1 MPAFHPLLA
10 ALALAFT
17 PLASAGTPTLSELG
31 RLVSGSEQPGDGGYA
46 IADFD
51 GDGRDDLVVPSRSVT
66 ALFQVYGMDTGG
78 IVSKQAVLVPDARFT
93 RVIAIEGVDGPELA
107 TISGTGVVRRFAG
120 WPLAE
125 VQALDLGAQD
135 LVSAAIGDIDDDGE
149 LDLVVSDASTSR
161 LSAHVLATGV
171 LRWELENVHAEDL
184 MLAQLDADAALEIVA
199 ASVPG
204 VVIDGATQA
213 VDWSWPAGFGA
224 YLAPGR
230 FQPGGGAQFVAAETW
245 FRFTVFQSAP
255 WQALWQAELGDIEAI
270 HAADLDG
277 DGIDEIIE
285 GDGQW
290 GDVHVYDSATQ
301 SVRFT
306 IPRATPG
313 MNALDDWDA
322 DGDGMGDIVFSPQAA
337 YHPDEALVGL
347 YDRTNGAPIWEVPNR
362 RPGPYHQLA
371 IGPVGGTTP
380 SIVFAAHAQLEQ
392 GPAVGPWVQLDAE
405 SGAERWQSPTP
416 TDPAHPFAMRPRVT
430 RIVDAAGPSP
440 QLLLAGEAW
449 GYAVRYVSLDAA
461 TRAVRWSLDYTDW
474 PALEYRDLVDVK
486 EVHHGGSLALVSCHD
501 LTNGSRLFMMDAH
514 TGAPLWESVVMSFN
528 SLGCLD
534 VLAGPFEKGGDPLVA
549 AVFPESIRA
558 FNASTH
564 LLEWIF
570 TVESDGASLIE
581 GGVDGHELVVF
592 QGSHLRFY
600 HAASRTLLR
609 QFDLGMAV
617 TALSETDGD
626 IHHLLVAAGGH
637 LLLVDGTNGSVLQIS
652 DYLGY
657 GLAQGNELAIQ
668 KVGSS
673 TYLVAAGSA
682 SGVFRYRLALDERV
696 FDDGFEPIVD

>member
-1 MPAFHPLLA
+1 MPTVHPHLA

-17 PLASAGTPTLSELG
+17 PLAFAGTPTLSELG
-31 RLVSGSEQPGDGGYA
+31 RLVSGFELPGDGGYA

-51 GDGRDDLVVPSRSVT
+51 GDGRDDLVVPSRYVT
-66 ALFQVYGMDTGG
+66 ALFQVYGMEAGG
-78 IVSKQAVLVPDARFT
+78 IVAKQAVLVPDARFT
-93 RVIAIEGVDGPELA
+93 RIFALEGVGGPELV
-107 TISGTGVVRRFAG
+107 TVSGTGVVRRFAG

-125 VQALDLGAQD
+125 VQVLDLGAQD
-135 LVSAAIGDIDDDGE
+135 LRSAAIGDIDDDGDLE
-149 LDLVVSDASTSR
+149 LVVSDASTAR

-204 VVIDGATQA
+204 VVIDGATRA

-224 YLAPGR
+224 YLAPGH

-255 WQALWQAELGDIEAI
+255 WQMLWQAELDDIAAI
-270 HAADLDG
+270 HAVDLDG

-290 GDVHVYDSATQ
+290 GDVHVYDSEMQ

-306 IPRATPG
+306 IPRATHG

-322 DGDGMGDIVFSPQAA
+322 DGDGMGDIVFSPESA
-337 YHPDEALVGL
+337 YYHDQALVGL
-347 YDRTNGAPIWEVPNR
+347 YDRANGVPIWEVPNR
-362 RPGPYHQLA
+362 WPGPYHQLA
-371 IGPVGGTTP
+371 IGRVAGTTP
-380 SIVFAAHAQLEQ
+380 SVVFAAHARFEG
-392 GPAVGPWVQLDAE
+392 GPPVGPWVQLDAE
-405 SGAERWQSPTP
+405 SGDERWQSPTP
-416 TDPAHPFAMRPRVT
+416 TDLAHPFAMKPRAT
-430 RIVDAAGPSP
+430 RIIDAAGSAP
-440 QLLLAGEAW
+440 QLLLAGQAW
-449 GYAVRYVSLDAA
+449 GHAVRYVSLDAA
-461 TRAVRWSLDYTDW
+461 TRALRWSLDLTDW
-474 PALEYRDLVDVK
+474 PDLGQRELVDVK
-486 EVHHGGSLALVSCHD
+486 ELDLGGSLALVSCQESSA
-501 LTNGSRLFMMDAH
+501 GSRLFMMDAH
-514 TGAPLWESVVMSFN
+514 TGAPLWESIAMAAN
-528 SLGCLD
+528 SPGCTD
-534 VLAGPFEKGGDPLVA
+534 VLAGPFEDGGDPLVA
-549 AVFPESIRA
+549 AVFPNSIRA
-558 FNASTH
+558 FDANTH

-592 QGSHLRFY
+592 QASHLRFH

-609 QFDLGMAV
+609 QFDLGMPV

-652 DYLGY
+652 DYLGS

-682 SGVFRYRLALDERV
+682 NGVFRYRLALDERI
-696 FDDGFEPIVD
+696 FDDGFELIAD